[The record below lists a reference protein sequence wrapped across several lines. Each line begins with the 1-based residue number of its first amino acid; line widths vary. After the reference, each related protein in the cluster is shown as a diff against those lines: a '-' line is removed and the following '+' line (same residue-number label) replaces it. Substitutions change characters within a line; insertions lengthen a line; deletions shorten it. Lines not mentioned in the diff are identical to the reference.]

1 MSESAIQLITGQ
13 LRSIEELMREERDK
27 SGRSREK
34 MHDKLDALE
43 KEQATKFQEM
53 ARSME
58 ESGVRIAALER
69 SMLIMSPTVQE
80 FVDLKTNAQVAGRLG
95 KFLWKVG
102 GVILA
107 MAAGVASMWAA
118 FWSYFN
124 WR

>member
-34 MHDKLDALE
+34 MYDKLDALE

-95 KFLWKVG
+95 KLLWKTG

-107 MAAGVASMWAA
+107 IAAGAASMWTA